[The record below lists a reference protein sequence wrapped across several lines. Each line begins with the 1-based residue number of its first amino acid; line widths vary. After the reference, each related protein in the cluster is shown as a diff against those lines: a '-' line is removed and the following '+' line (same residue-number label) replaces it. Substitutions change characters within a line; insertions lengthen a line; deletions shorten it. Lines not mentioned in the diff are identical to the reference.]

1 MSKICFIHTK
11 SPYHRFFGEMFRVAV
26 WSAKTTAAKG
36 FVLGIVSGGF
46 QRPVKDLERYALFGP
61 VKISLGQSFLRGGT
75 SKEG

>member
-1 MSKICFIHTK
+1 
-11 SPYHRFFGEMFRVAV
+11 MFRVAV

-46 QRPVKDLERYALFGP
+46 QRPVKDLERYALFGSM
-61 VKISLGQSFLRGGT
+61 KISPGLALQSFLRGGA